1 MKLIVHDFQCTVIV
15 TSVCICCT
23 SSWKKTKKKRM
34 LQGLDAPRIRAD
46 AILTGSSVNIS
57 LWIQNKIV
65 SQFW

>member
-1 MKLIVHDFQCTVIV
+1 MYVYAVLQVG
-15 TSVCICCT
+15 
-23 SSWKKTKKKRM
+23 KKTKKKRM

>member
-1 MKLIVHDFQCTVIV
+1 MYCNSDQCMYMLYFKLEKNKQ
-15 TSVCICCT
+15 
-23 SSWKKTKKKRM
+23 KKRM